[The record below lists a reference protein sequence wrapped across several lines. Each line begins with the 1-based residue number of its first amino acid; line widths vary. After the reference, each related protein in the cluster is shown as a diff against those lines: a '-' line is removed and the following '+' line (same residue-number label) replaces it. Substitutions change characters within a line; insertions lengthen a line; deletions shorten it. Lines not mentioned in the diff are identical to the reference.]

1 MQGTLKL
8 TNTMIEVL
16 GYIKEHGK
24 LMEGE
29 DAIKPVAIDK
39 LVRAKIIKNISTD
52 ANEPMVFTFADDI
65 FFLPR
70 NGGLNVYKDGRL
82 VIRKEKISKKT
93 KDVFI

>member
-16 GYIKEHGK
+16 VYIKENKK
-24 LMEGE
+24 LTEGE
-29 DAIKPVAIDK
+29 EAVKPVAIDK

-65 FFLPR
+65 FLLPK
-70 NGGLNVYKDGRL
+70 NGGLNVYKDGGLL
-82 VIRKEKISKKT
+82 VRKEKISKKT